1 MHSNVHL
8 QNNLEKRFFSLEAMG
23 AESEKKKKRKII
35 LSMHLDKMLR
45 YLYLW

>member
-23 AESEKKKKRKII
+23 AESEKKKKENHFINAFR
-35 LSMHLDKMLR
+35 
-45 YLYLW
+45 

>member
-23 AESEKKKKRKII
+23 AESGKKKRKII